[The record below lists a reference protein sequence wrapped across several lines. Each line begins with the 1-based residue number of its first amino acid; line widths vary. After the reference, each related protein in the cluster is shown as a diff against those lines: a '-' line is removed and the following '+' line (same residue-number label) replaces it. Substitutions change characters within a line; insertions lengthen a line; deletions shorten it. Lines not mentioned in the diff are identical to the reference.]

1 MDRSSDPHEE
11 NEQAADLA
19 AEIWRTLLPAAVDLL
34 RRELREPRSTRSSL
48 RWMAPALY
56 DAYPSGTPTDD
67 LREVQGALASAVTEF
82 LRWRDRTEL
91 TEHPG
96 EEEMAFQ
103 LIRITYNRWQRRDR
117 SDRKFEREVE
127 LGQRALDERGTT
139 LLSILADKS
148 SRKKDSFSA
157 ASQRSH

>member
-1 MDRSSDPHEE
+1 
-11 NEQAADLA
+11 
-19 AEIWRTLLPAAVDLL
+19 
-34 RRELREPRSTRSSL
+34 
-48 RWMAPALY
+48 MAPALY

-117 SDRKFEREVE
+117 SDRKFERAVE